1 MLAAIFTISPFAI
14 DTYLPAITS
23 IATDLQVEAEWVS
36 MTVSLYV
43 FGLAFGQLFGGPL
56 SDKHGRRK
64 IMLLGLAVFGL
75 GSILLATANNIEQL
89 WFYRVIQAFGGG
101 ITAVCVPAL
110 IRDHVSGAQAAK
122 LFSLIA
128 LIMMLAPA
136 IAPSIGSLIL
146 AFVDWHGIFVFL
158 TLFACLLAVAIIKML
173 PATQIANPSRPE
185 KTTYWQI
192 FKHPQA
198 LKFLVAQ
205 ACGYSVLLIFLT
217 NAPLI
222 YMSHFS
228 LSSSQFS
235 MLFSCTIAFIIITN
249 RLNAWLLNRYTPQT
263 LLKMFFVLQLL
274 GGLVFL
280 LSAWQFDNNLVMV
293 FIGFTI
299 AVSAISGMGP
309 NSQACFLHYFP
320 EHAGRASAALGFSQ
334 YACGAIVSASVAAMY
349 NHTFWPV
356 SIAITLLAITSLLV
370 LTYKNSAS

>member
-1 MLAAIFTISPFAI
+1 M
-14 DTYLPAITS
+14 PAITS
-23 IATDLQVEAEWVS
+23 IATDLAVDAEWVS

-43 FGLAFGQLFGGPL
+43 FGLAFGQLSGGPL
-56 SDKHGRRK
+56 SDKHGRRN
-64 IMLLGLAVFGL
+64 IMLVGLAVFAI
-75 GSILLATANNIEQL
+75 GSMLLATANNIEQL
-89 WFYRVIQAFGGG
+89 WIYRVIQAFGGG
-101 ITAVCVPAL
+101 ITAVCVPAI

-146 AFVDWHGIFVFL
+146 TFVDWHGIFVFL
-158 TLFACLLAVAIIKML
+158 TLFACILAFTIVKML
-173 PATQIANPSRPE
+173 PNIQATNRTSQN
-185 KTTYWQI
+185 KTTYWKI

-198 LKFLVAQ
+198 LKFLIAQ

-222 YMSHFS
+222 YMTNFS

-235 MLFSCTIAFIIITN
+235 MLFSLTIVFIIITN
-249 RLNAWLLNRYTPQT
+249 RINAWLLNRYTPQT
-263 LLKMFFVLQLL
+263 LLKMFFVLQFI

-280 LSAWQFDNNLVMV
+280 LSAWQFNHNLVMV
-293 FIGFTI
+293 FIAFTI
-299 AVSAISGMGP
+299 SVSAISGMGP

-334 YACGAIVSASVAAMY
+334 YACGALVSATVSALY
-349 NHTFWPV
+349 NQSFWPV
-356 SIAITLLAITSLLV
+356 SIAICLLATISLLV
-370 LTYKNSAS
+370 LNLKWQLTN